1 MCDNEN
7 FREDFEPCPIN
18 EENKYEKEKYKKK
31 KITFLRR
38 FKTEWKQNHATS
50 AFVLDKVEFA
60 WLFLKNFRNLEKSS
74 DILFSFSTSE

>member
-1 MCDNEN
+1 MK
-7 FREDFEPCPIN
+7 ITTM
-18 EENKYEKEKYKKK
+18 KKK
-31 KITFLRR
+31 RGQENYNFSTEIVNW
-38 FKTEWKQNHATS
+38 EWKQNHATS